1 MRNLIQNIFSP
12 LKNIENENIEFD
24 IGFWKSIGV
33 ILLWLTVDA
42 IVMVLI
48 YALCFQSKS
57 EATIISIFAIVRL
70 FTLPIEILILN
81 KVFGRRTN
89 KLNTFKK
96 VNKKTLFHITLLLL
110 VFRLLF
116 DAFILP
122 MMLRIPENDTL
133 IQAEQALNSSLIY
146 AVLSVCIIAPII
158 EEVIFR
164 GIILNGMLKRYNPS
178 TAIIISSLF
187 FAFAHG
193 NFHQGVNAFLLAL
206 IIGCIYYKT
215 HSLYLAIYCHFF
227 NNITPLFFLIPLTVG
242 GIAFNIVISCLI
254 SIPVLI
260 YLKKHMHLNYERRF
274 IRIIPIDENLYSN
287 DET

>member
-33 ILLWLTVDA
+33 ILLWLIVDF
-42 IVMVLI
+42 IITLLS
-48 YALCFQSKS
+48 YPLTLQSKVES
-57 EATIISIFAIVRL
+57 LTFSIISVEKL
-70 FTLPIEILILN
+70 FFLPIEVFILN

-89 KLNTFKK
+89 ELNTFKK
-96 VNKKTLFHITLLLL
+96 VNKKTIFHITLVLTI
-110 VFRLLF
+110 FRLLY

-122 MMLRIPENDTL
+122 IILRIPESDTL
-133 IQAEQALNSSLIY
+133 IQAEQNLNSSFIYLI
-146 AVLSVCIIAPII
+146 LSVCIIAPII

-178 TAIIISSLF
+178 TAIIISSLL
-187 FAFAHG
+187 FALIHG
-193 NFHQGVNAFLLAL
+193 NLHQGINAFLLAL

-215 HSLYLAIYCHFF
+215 HSLYLTIYCHFF
-227 NNITPLFFLIPLTVG
+227 NNTASFILFIPSAIG
-242 GIAFNIVISCLI
+242 GVAFNILISCLI
-254 SIPVLI
+254 SIPILI

-274 IRIIPIDENLYSN
+274 ISIIPIDENLYSN
-287 DET
+287 DEM